1 MRSGRY
7 AWTYSLKH
15 CAMNTSSSENVNLQG
30 LGDAQVE
37 VSRSQ
42 HGENVLTPPRR
53 TSYWKLYLDKY
64 RDPIIQILLVAA
76 LVSLLLAFIE
86 RDFME
91 TLGIILAVVIATTVG
106 FYFECDAARRFNVL
120 TAMNED
126 QRVKVR
132 RNGRVTEV
140 KRREVVVGD
149 IILVEVGDEI
159 PADAQLVE
167 AVNLQVDESSL
178 TGEPLTTKSI
188 DATKEGNEAY
198 PPNVI
203 LRSTMV
209 MNGRGTAVV
218 TAVGD
223 ATEIGKVAQKS
234 TESTSVKTPL
244 NIQLDKLAKLISKIG
259 TIVSVA
265 AFFIFLVH
273 DILTNSIWHGN
284 DYFGMMHIVLNY
296 FMMAVTLIVMAVP
309 EGLPMA
315 VTLALALNMRRM
327 LKSNVLVRKLH
338 ASETM
343 GAVTV
348 ICTDKTGTLTQ
359 NKMRV
364 GHITPANPSDPNS
377 ELLLNV
383 AMAVNST
390 AELDGE
396 NVVGNPTEGALLL
409 WLRDHDKHYA
419 TLRQQY
425 KVVSQQPFSTEK
437 KYMLTTVDM
446 GDKTMTFVKGA
457 PEMVLDMCAPD
468 APERQ
473 RAEEVL
479 AHYQQ
484 QAMRTLAFA
493 YATGD
498 EPFTLQGVVAISDPV
513 RPDVLPAVAECQRAG
528 IQVKVVTGDTSAT
541 AIEIARQIG
550 VWPAHGEREEA
561 TWHITGAEW
570 ASLSD
575 EEAFK
580 RCMALRVM
588 SRARPTDKQ
597 RLVEMLQRHG
607 EVVAV
612 TGDGTNDAP
621 ALNHAH
627 VGLSLGSGTSVAKQ
641 ASDITLLD
649 DSFHAI
655 ANAVMWGRSLYKNI
669 QRFLYFQLVVNLSA
683 LLLVLGGS
691 IIGTEMPLTVTQ
703 ILWVNLIM
711 DTFAAMALASLP
723 PSHEVMRDK
732 PRRDTDFI
740 ISHPM
745 ARGILF
751 GGMVF
756 FLGMFVFLI
765 WCERHGAGSVVD
777 VHELTLFFT
786 TFVMLQFW
794 NLFNA
799 KSLGS
804 DYSAFR
810 YFWRDGG
817 LVLVLALVFIGQ
829 WIIVTFGGKMFRT
842 LPLSFEEWGAIT
854 VGTSVV
860 LWAGELWRGWKR
872 WRNRKFSVLKP

>member
-37 VSRSQ
+37 ASRSQ

-167 AVNLQVDESSL
+167 AVNLQVNESSL

-234 TESTSVKTPL
+234 TESTSVKKPL
-244 NIQLDKLAKLISKIG
+244 NIQLNKLAKLISKIG

-473 RAEEVL
+473 RTEEVL

-513 RPDVLPAVAECQRAG
+513 RPDVPPAVADCQRAG

-561 TWHITGAEW
+561 TWHITGTEW

-669 QRFLYFQLVVNLSA
+669 QRFLFFQLVVNLSA

-860 LWAGELWRGWKR
+860 LWAGELWRAWKR
-872 WRNRKFSVLKP
+872 WCNRKFSVLKP

>member
-37 VSRSQ
+37 ASRSQ

-64 RDPIIQILLVAA
+64 HDPIIQILLVAA

-265 AFFIFLVH
+265 AFVIFLVH

-364 GHITPANPSDPNS
+364 G
-377 ELLLNV
+377 
-383 AMAVNST
+383 
-390 AELDGE
+390 
-396 NVVGNPTEGALLL
+396 
-409 WLRDHDKHYA
+409 
-419 TLRQQY
+419 
-425 KVVSQQPFSTEK
+425 
-437 KYMLTTVDM
+437 
-446 GDKTMTFVKGA
+446 
-457 PEMVLDMCAPD
+457 
-468 APERQ
+468 
-473 RAEEVL
+473 
-479 AHYQQ
+479 
-484 QAMRTLAFA
+484 
-493 YATGD
+493 
-498 EPFTLQGVVAISDPV
+498 
-513 RPDVLPAVAECQRAG
+513 
-528 IQVKVVTGDTSAT
+528 
-541 AIEIARQIG
+541 
-550 VWPAHGEREEA
+550 
-561 TWHITGAEW
+561 
-570 ASLSD
+570 
-575 EEAFK
+575 
-580 RCMALRVM
+580 
-588 SRARPTDKQ
+588 
-597 RLVEMLQRHG
+597 
-607 EVVAV
+607 
-612 TGDGTNDAP
+612 
-621 ALNHAH
+621 
-627 VGLSLGSGTSVAKQ
+627 
-641 ASDITLLD
+641 
-649 DSFHAI
+649 
-655 ANAVMWGRSLYKNI
+655 
-669 QRFLYFQLVVNLSA
+669 
-683 LLLVLGGS
+683 
-691 IIGTEMPLTVTQ
+691 
-703 ILWVNLIM
+703 
-711 DTFAAMALASLP
+711 
-723 PSHEVMRDK
+723 
-732 PRRDTDFI
+732 
-740 ISHPM
+740 
-745 ARGILF
+745 
-751 GGMVF
+751 
-756 FLGMFVFLI
+756 
-765 WCERHGAGSVVD
+765 
-777 VHELTLFFT
+777 
-786 TFVMLQFW
+786 
-794 NLFNA
+794 
-799 KSLGS
+799 
-804 DYSAFR
+804 
-810 YFWRDGG
+810 
-817 LVLVLALVFIGQ
+817 
-829 WIIVTFGGKMFRT
+829 
-842 LPLSFEEWGAIT
+842 
-854 VGTSVV
+854 
-860 LWAGELWRGWKR
+860 
-872 WRNRKFSVLKP
+872 